1 MIHEVEMI
9 ANEHCGCG
17 ENPLWDEMHQCLYWT
32 DIPAGRL
39 FRLDAV
45 SGEWLRIYDG
55 SLVGGF
61 TLQEDGNLLLFR
73 DHDIALREDG
83 AEVKVL
89 LADFDQETGRFNDVI
104 ADPRGRVFAGTMGED
119 GSGGVYRV
127 GANLE
132 VAKVQSGTNC
142 SNGQDFSLDLK
153 TYYWSD
159 STARRIYQFDY
170 DVETGEIAGRK
181 VLLEVPQEWGIND
194 GLTLDSEGCLWVA
207 FYGESAVRRIA
218 PDGAVIETI
227 KMPVSDVTSLIF
239 GGSDWDELFITS
251 AGGKDGSNTQDGAL
265 FRMRPGIT
273 GRASFR
279 SKVMAL

>member
-17 ENPLWDEMHQCLYWT
+17 ENPLWDEIDQCLYWT

-45 SGEWLRIYDG
+45 SGEWQRIYDG
-55 SLVGGF
+55 PLVGGF

-73 DHDIALREDG
+73 DHDIAQRDD
-83 AEVKVL
+83 AAQVKVL
-89 LADFDQETGRFNDVI
+89 LRDFDKETGRFNDVI
-104 ADPRGRVFAGTMGED
+104 ADPRGRVFAGTMGQE

-127 GANLE
+127 GTNLE
-132 VAKVQSGTNC
+132 IEKVQSGTNC

-159 STARRIYQFDY
+159 STARKVYQFDY
-170 DVETGEIAGRK
+170 DIETGAIDGRK
-181 VLLEVPQEWGIND
+181 VLLEVPQDWGIND

-218 PDGAVIETI
+218 PDGAVMETFKI
-227 KMPVSDVTSLIF
+227 PVPNVTSVMF
-239 GGSDWDELFITS
+239 GGPDLDELFITS
-251 AGGKDGSNTQDGAL
+251 AGGQDGGDTLDGAL
-265 FRMRPGIT
+265 FRMRPNVK
-273 GRASFR
+273 GRVSFR
-279 SKVMAL
+279 SMIKAM